1 MLTCLSRRL
10 LAALVGGF
18 AAVAALL
25 AGPARAEAVAIAGC
39 DSYAP
44 YSDAAL
50 PGDGFAND
58 LTAQIMQHAGYEVSV
73 TMQPWIRALEGTETG
88 AFDILPSAWYTEER
102 ARTLLFSAPIAMSRL
117 VFVKPA
123 GSPFEFRSLEDLHGL
138 TVGTVSGYAYDPDF
152 LASTLFQ
159 RPAVTDILLNL
170 RMVAARH
177 IDLTLDDELTLRFII
192 NSRAPELAP
201 LLALTRSALSQ
212 QPLLVAF
219 SKKRPDAEQLLA
231 TFNAGLARMRADGS
245 YQRLLTQHRME

>member
-1 MLTCLSRRL
+1 MLTCSSRRF
-10 LAALVGGF
+10 LAALVSGF
-18 AAVAALL
+18 AAVAAVL
-25 AGPARAEAVAIAGC
+25 AGPARAEAVVIAGC

-73 TMQPWIRALEGTETG
+73 TMQPWIRALEATEAGT
-88 AFDILPSAWYTEER
+88 FDILPSAWYTEER
-102 ARTLLFSAPIAMSRL
+102 ARALLFSAPIAMSRL

-123 GSPFEFRSLEDLHGL
+123 GSPFEFRSLEDLRGL
-138 TVGTVSGYAYDPDF
+138 TVGTVAGYTYEPAF
-152 LASTLFQ
+152 LASPLFQ

-192 NSRAPELAP
+192 HSRAPELAS
-201 LLALTRSALSQ
+201 LLTLTRNVLSE
-212 QPLLVAF
+212 QPLFVSF
-219 SKKRPDAEQLLA
+219 SRKRPDAEQLLA

-245 YQRLLTQHRME
+245 YRQLLIQHQME